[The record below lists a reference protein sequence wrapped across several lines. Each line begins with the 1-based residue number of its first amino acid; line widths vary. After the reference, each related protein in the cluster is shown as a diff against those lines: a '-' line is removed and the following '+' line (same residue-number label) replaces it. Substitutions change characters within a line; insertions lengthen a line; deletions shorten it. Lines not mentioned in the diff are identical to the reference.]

1 MTITGLNISSRLSY
15 SPEIQKMQIIKLDL
29 MNINYIQTILFLF
42 PLLNVLTYRSDSWKQ
57 EVLLRVLRSMLM
69 SDEKES
75 SMYTTKYSSVS
86 SAAP

>member
-29 MNINYIQTILFLF
+29 MSINYIQTILFLI
-42 PLLNVLTYRSDSWKQ
+42 PLLNILTYISDSWKQ

>member
-1 MTITGLNISSRLSY
+1 MSIDYI
-15 SPEIQKMQIIKLDL
+15 KIIV
-29 MNINYIQTILFLF
+29 FLI
-42 PLLNVLTYRSDSWKQ
+42 PLLDILTYISDSWKQ